1 MRASRS
7 LSAWTEN
14 LWIYDLRTNKHFTH
28 KENPLQ
34 GEDLDEFVACYNP
47 KNRHE
52 RKESERFK
60 SFSYEDLLKRDKL
73 NLDFLRNDEP
83 PFADATHFLT
93 GWVTA
98 AFCFSLPCL
107 LRSES
112 ASVGVGIHAFN
123 FVVELAA
130 FRGPMIPRAA
140 ESLSANSMLVQR
152 IVGHFEPP
160 TFGVASMADR
170 RHERISEAGFLR
182 AAKGDKCVRENNA
195 PAGTF
200 LLPDQVEL
208 NAQAL
213 SEHDHGWISQADVF
227 IRDNDEAYPE
237 KISVCLRELQR
248 PIHRLFLMAATDLF
262 LERRRRLE
270 KGVLVAGQDLH
281 FSLIFRAPTQLGED
295 FV

>member
-1 MRASRS
+1 MERISYRLGGCRVLLQLAVP
-7 LSAWTEN
+7 
-14 LWIYDLRTNKHFTH
+14 FT
-28 KENPLQ
+28 K
-34 GEDLDEFVACYNP
+34 
-47 KNRHE
+47 R
-52 RKESERFK
+52 ERF
-60 SFSYEDLLKRDKL
+60 R
-73 NLDFLRNDEP
+73 
-83 PFADATHFLT
+83 
-93 GWVTA
+93 
-98 AFCFSLPCL
+98 
-107 LRSES
+107 
-112 ASVGVGIHAFN
+112 GVGIHAFN
-123 FVVELAA
+123 FIVKLAA

-140 ESLSANSMLVQR
+140 ESLSANCMLVER

-182 AAKGDKCVRENNA
+182 VAKGDNCVRENNA

-213 SEHDHGWISQADVF
+213 SEHDHRWISQADVF

-248 PIHRLFLMAATDLF
+248 PIHRLLLMAATDLF

-281 FSLIFRAPTQLGED
+281 FP
-295 FV
+295 